1 MQSKA
6 DLVRLLWRLLVASVV
21 VYVVAGI
28 ILPFS
33 DDVGAFSSVS
43 GFWSFLND
51 ASGVA
56 FRVGAGSLA
65 LLAGLALSSRSYDE
79 G

>member
-6 DLVRLLWRLLVASVV
+6 DLVRLLWRLLVAAVI

-28 ILPFS
+28 ILAFAS
-33 DDVGAFSSVS
+33 DVDAFGSVS
-43 GFWSFLND
+43 GFTSFVND